1 MAYSEGVTMSTV
13 ALGAITAAAIY
24 LTTKVFYRL
33 YLHPLSRFPGPRLAA
48 ATYLYG
54 AYYDVVEEAQF
65 VFTLGALHDAY
76 GPVVRISPGEV
87 HVRDSAFFDA
97 LHPGPGGA
105 RTHRDKWHRAN
116 RANGA
121 PGSLASAGPHALHRA
136 RRAAVNPYFSRA
148 AIAQLEAQ
156 SIRAKV
162 ELLCERL
169 RGLVSSSSSSAG
181 AGAAGVVEEEREEAV
196 VDVGAAMTALTLDV
210 ISEYCYGE
218 CYDCLRDPAFAPQ
231 WKRAMQ
237 GGFESTNVTKHL
249 IWLLRLVNSLPAWLA
264 VRTNPDIAVFVEW
277 KSRLSAQAKAIYA
290 EQQQQQ
296 QQQAGL
302 DKDGKEVK
310 DKENQPR
317 PKTIFHGI
325 MQADLPA
332 AEKTAN
338 RLADEA
344 FVLLVAGA
352 ETTART
358 LCVILCHLLSS
369 PSVLTRLRAELD
381 PVMKKEAAA
390 RGEQQPQLPPSRVL
404 EELPLLRA
412 VVQEGTR
419 LAEPVTN
426 RQILVAPEEDLVCG
440 SGSGGGGK
448 GIVIPR
454 GTPVS
459 QTFRDVL
466 LDPEIFPEPRQFDPD
481 RFARAVAER
490 GERLDRYLVSFSR
503 GGRSCAGINLAYA
516 ELYLTVAALVGRFDM
531 ELFDFDRA
539 RDLDVV
545 RDKFTGLP
553 SREARPIRFRFR
565 PRGS

>member
-1 MAYSEGVTMSTV
+1 MTMNMAYSEGITASTV
-13 ALGAITAAAIY
+13 ALGAVAAAAIY
-24 LTTKVFYRL
+24 LTAKVIYRL
-33 YLHPLSRFPGPRLAA
+33 YLHPLARFPGPRLAA

-54 AYYDVVEEAQF
+54 AYYDVVQEAQF
-65 VFTLGALHDAY
+65 VFKLNELHDTY
-76 GPVVRISPGEV
+76 GPVVRISPGEL
-87 HVRDSAFFDA
+87 HVRDSAFFDV
-97 LHPGPGGA
+97 LHPGPGA
-105 RTHRDKWHRAN
+105 KRTHRDKWHRAN

-148 AIAQLEAQ
+148 AIAQLEAE

-162 ELLCERL
+162 ELLCGRL
-169 RGLVSSSSSSAG
+169 REHASLSSSSAAAAG
-181 AGAAGVVEEEREEAV
+181 AGGGGEEV

-210 ISEYCYGE
+210 ISEYCYGD

-237 GGFESTNVTKHL
+237 GGFESTNVTKHF
-249 IWLLRLVNSLPAWLA
+249 IWLLRLANSLPAWLA
-264 VRTNPDIAVFVEW
+264 VKMNPDIAVFVEW
-277 KSRLSAQAKAIYA
+277 KERLSAQARAIYA
-290 EQQQQQ
+290 EQQRE
-296 QQQAGL
+296 ASL
-302 DKDGKEVK
+302 DRDGKMEGEEKKEVGE
-310 DKENQPR
+310 KENQPR

-325 MQADLPA
+325 MQADLPS
-332 AEKTAN
+332 AEKTAD

-369 PSVLTRLRAELD
+369 PSVLARLREELD
-381 PVMKKEAAA
+381 PVMKEAAV
-390 RGEQQPQLPPSRVL
+390 RGGQGHLPPSRVL

-440 SGSGGGGK
+440 SV
-448 GIVIPR
+448 VIPR

-466 LDPEIFPEPRQFDPD
+466 LDPEVFPKPREFDPD
-481 RFARAVAER
+481 RFARAAER

-545 RDKFTGLP
+545 RDKFIGLP

>member
-1 MAYSEGVTMSTV
+1 MAYSEGITASTA
-13 ALGAITAAAIY
+13 ALGAIAAAAIY
-24 LTTKVFYRL
+24 LTAKVIYRL
-33 YLHPLSRFPGPRLAA
+33 YLHPLSRFPGPKLAA

-65 VFTLGALHDAY
+65 VFKLGALHDAY

-87 HVRDSAFFDA
+87 HVRDSAFFDT
-97 LHPGPGGA
+97 LHPGPGG
-105 RTHRDKWHRAN
+105 RKTHRDKWHRAN

-121 PGSLASAGPHALHRA
+121 PGSLASAGSHALHRA

-148 AIAQLEAQ
+148 AIAQLEAE

-169 RGLVSSSSSSAG
+169 REHASSPSA
-181 AGAAGVVEEEREEAV
+181 AAGEGEEV

-210 ISEYCYGE
+210 ISEYCYGD

-237 GGFESTNVTKHL
+237 GGFESTNVTKHF

-264 VRTNPDIAVFVEW
+264 VKMNPDIAVFVEW
-277 KSRLSAQAKAIYA
+277 KERLSAQAKSIYA

-296 QQQAGL
+296 QQVGL
-302 DKDGKEVK
+302 DKVGKEEGE
-310 DKENQPR
+310 KENQPR

-325 MQADLPA
+325 MQADLPP
-332 AEKTAN
+332 AEKTAD

-369 PSVLTRLRAELD
+369 PSMLARLRAELD
-381 PVMKKEAAA
+381 PVMK
-390 RGEQQPQLPPSRVL
+390 QHQPQLPPSRVL

-426 RQILVAPEEDLVCG
+426 RQILVAPEEDLVV
-440 SGSGGGGK
+440 SGSGGE

-466 LDPEIFPEPRQFDPD
+466 LDPEIFPEPRTFDPD
-481 RFARAVAER
+481 RYARAAA
-490 GERLDRYLVSFSR
+490 GGNRLDRYLVSFSR
-503 GGRSCAGINLAYA
+503 GGRSCAGLNLAYA
-516 ELYLTVAALVGRFDM
+516 ELYLTVAALVSRFDM

-545 RDKFTGLP
+545 RDKFIGMP
-553 SREARPIRFRFR
+553 SKEARSIRFRFR

>member
-1 MAYSEGVTMSTV
+1 MAYSEGITAPTV
-13 ALGAITAAAIY
+13 ALGAIAAAVFY
-24 LTTKVFYRL
+24 LITKVIYRL
-33 YLHPLSRFPGPRLAA
+33 YLHPLSRFPGPKLAA

-65 VFTLGALHDAY
+65 VFKLNALHDKY
-76 GPVVRISPGEV
+76 GPVVRISPGEI
-87 HVRDSAFFDA
+87 HVRDSAFFET
-97 LHPGPGGA
+97 LHPGPGG
-105 RTHRDKWHRAN
+105 RKTHRDKWHRAN

-121 PGSLASAGPHALHRA
+121 PGSLASAGAHALHRA

-148 AIAQLEAQ
+148 AIAQLEAE

-169 RGLVSSSSSSAG
+169 GEHASPSSAG
-181 AGAAGVVEEEREEAV
+181 AEGGGGEEV

-210 ISEYCYGE
+210 ISEYCYGD

-237 GGFESTNVTKHL
+237 GGFESTNVTKHF
-249 IWLLRLVNSLPAWLA
+249 IWVLRLANSLPAWLA
-264 VRTNPDIAVFVEW
+264 VKMNPDIAVFVEW
-277 KSRLSAQAKAIYA
+277 KERLSAQARAIYA
-290 EQQQQQ
+290 EQQQQV
-296 QQQAGL
+296 GL
-302 DKDGKEVK
+302 DKDGKNREMQEVNE
-310 DKENQPR
+310 KEHQPR

-325 MQADLPA
+325 MQADLPPK
-332 AEKTAN
+332 EKTAD

-358 LCVILCHLLSS
+358 LCVILCHLLSK
-369 PSVLTRLRAELD
+369 PSVLARLRAELD
-381 PVMKKEAAA
+381 PVIK
-390 RGEQQPQLPPSRVL
+390 RNQPQLPPSRVL

-426 RQILVAPEEDLVCG
+426 RQILVAPEEDLIVRG
-440 SGSGGGGK
+440 SSSSGSGAGD
-448 GIVIPR
+448 IVIPR

-466 LDPEIFPEPRQFDPD
+466 LDPEIFPEPREFDPD
-481 RFARAVAER
+481 RFARAAEA

-516 ELYLTVAALVGRFDM
+516 ELYLTVAALVSRFDM

-545 RDKFTGLP
+545 RDKFIGMP

-565 PRGS
+565 PRRS

>member
-1 MAYSEGVTMSTV
+1 MTMNMAYSKSITASTV
-13 ALGAITAAAIY
+13 ALGAIAAAALY
-24 LTTKVFYRL
+24 LTAKVIYRL

-54 AYYDVVEEAQF
+54 AYYDVVQEAQF
-65 VFTLGALHDAY
+65 VFKLDALHDTY

-87 HVRDSAFFDA
+87 HVRDSGFFDA
-97 LHPGPGGA
+97 LHPGPGG
-105 RTHRDKWHRAN
+105 RKTHRDKWHRAN
-116 RANGA
+116 RANGS

-136 RRAAVNPYFSRA
+136 RRAAINPYFSRA

-162 ELLCERL
+162 ELLCGRL
-169 RGLVSSSSSSAG
+169 QEHASPSSTA
-181 AGAAGVVEEEREEAV
+181 AAGGGGEV

-210 ISEYCYGE
+210 ISEYCYGD

-237 GGFESTNVTKHL
+237 GGFESTNVTKHF
-249 IWLLRLVNSLPAWLA
+249 IWLLRLMNSLPAWLA
-264 VRTNPDIAVFVEW
+264 VKMNPDIAVFVEW
-277 KSRLSAQAKAIYA
+277 KERLSAQARTIYA
-290 EQQQQQ
+290 EQQQQ
-296 QQQAGL
+296 AGL
-302 DKDGKEVK
+302 EKGGMGEGK
-310 DKENQPR
+310 KENQPR

-325 MQADLPA
+325 MQADLPP
-332 AEKTAN
+332 AEKTAD

-369 PSVLTRLRAELD
+369 PSVLARLRAELD
-381 PVMKKEAAA
+381 PVM
-390 RGEQQPQLPPSRVL
+390 RQHLPQLPPSRVL

-426 RQILVAPEEDLVCG
+426 RQILVAPEEDLVISG
-440 SGSGGGGK
+440 SGSGGSD
-448 GIVIPR
+448 IVIPR

-466 LDPEIFPEPRQFDPD
+466 LDPEIFPEPRKFDPD
-481 RFARAVAER
+481 RYARAAEQ
-490 GERLDRYLVSFSR
+490 GERLDKYLVSFSR
-503 GGRSCAGINLAYA
+503 GGRSCAGINLAFA
-516 ELYLTVAALVGRFDM
+516 ELYLAVAALVSKFDM

-545 RDKFTGLP
+545 RDKFIGMP
-553 SREARPIRFRFR
+553 SKEARSIRFRFR

>member
-1 MAYSEGVTMSTV
+1 MTVNMAYSEGITASTV
-13 ALGAITAAAIY
+13 ALGAIAAIAIY
-24 LTTKVFYRL
+24 LSAKVTYRL

-54 AYYDVVEEAQF
+54 AYYDVVQEAQF
-65 VFTLGALHDAY
+65 VFKLDALHDTY

-87 HVRDSAFFDA
+87 HVRDSGFFDT
-97 LHPGPGGA
+97 LHPGPGG
-105 RTHRDKWHRAN
+105 RKTHRDKWYRAN

-121 PGSLASAGPHALHRA
+121 PGSLASAEAHALHRA

-148 AIAQLEAQ
+148 AIAQLEAE

-169 RGLVSSSSSSAG
+169 REHASPSSA
-181 AGAAGVVEEEREEAV
+181 AAGGASAEGGGEV

-210 ISEYCYGE
+210 ISEYCYGD

-237 GGFESTNVTKHL
+237 GGFESTNVTKHF
-249 IWLLRLVNSLPAWLA
+249 IWLLQLINSLPAWLA
-264 VRTNPDIAVFVEW
+264 VKMNPDIAVFVEW
-277 KSRLSAQAKAIYA
+277 KDRLRAQAKAIYA
-290 EQQQQQ
+290 EQHQ

-302 DKDGKEVK
+302 DKDGKGVWEKEEVEEK
-310 DKENQPR
+310 QNQPR

-325 MQADLPA
+325 MQADLPP
-332 AEKTAN
+332 AEKTAD

-369 PSVLTRLRAELD
+369 PPVLARLRAELD
-381 PVMKKEAAA
+381 PVM
-390 RGEQQPQLPPSRVL
+390 QQHQPQLPPSRVL
-404 EELPLLRA
+404 EEIPLLRA

-426 RQILVAPEEDLVCG
+426 RQILVAPEEDLVVSS
-440 SGSGGGGK
+440 SGNGGGGA
-448 GIVIPR
+448 IVIPR

-466 LDPEIFPEPRQFDPD
+466 LDPEIFPEPRRFDPD
-481 RFARAVAER
+481 RFARAAAE
-490 GERLDRYLVSFSR
+490 GNRLDRYLVSFSR
-503 GGRSCAGINLAYA
+503 GGRSCAGVNLAYA

-545 RDKFTGLP
+545 RDKFIGMP
-553 SREARPIRFRFR
+553 SKEARSIRFRFR

>member
-1 MAYSEGVTMSTV
+1 MAYSEAITASTV

-24 LTTKVFYRL
+24 LTTKVIYRL

-54 AYYDVVEEAQF
+54 AYYDVVEEARF
-65 VFTLGALHDAY
+65 VFELGALHDAY

-87 HVRDSAFFDA
+87 HVRDSAFFDT
-97 LHPGPGGA
+97 LHPGPGA
-105 RTHRDKWHRAN
+105 TRTHRDKWYRAN

-148 AIAQLEAQ
+148 AIAQLEAG

-169 RGLVSSSSSSAG
+169 KEYVSSSSSSSAAVG
-181 AGAAGVVEEEREEAV
+181 AGAAGVEKEEEEEAV

-218 CYDCLRDPAFAPQ
+218 CYDCLRDPAFAPE

-237 GGFESTNVTKHL
+237 GGFESTNVTKHFV
-249 IWLLRLVNSLPAWLA
+249 WLLRLVNTLPAWLA
-264 VRTNPDIAVFVEW
+264 VRMNPDIAIFVQW
-277 KSRLSAQAKAIYA
+277 RSRLSAQARAIYA

-302 DKDGKEVK
+302 DKDKKKDEEKEVE

-325 MQADLPA
+325 MQADLPP
-332 AEKTAN
+332 AEKTAD

-358 LCVILCHLLSS
+358 LCVILCNLLSS

-381 PVMKKEAAA
+381 PVMK
-390 RGEQQPQLPPSRVL
+390 QPQLPPSRVL

-440 SGSGGGGK
+440 GGGDGGK

-466 LDPEIFPEPRQFDPD
+466 LDPEIFPEPRHFDPD
-481 RFARAVAER
+481 RFARAAQQ

-503 GGRSCAGINLAYA
+503 GGRSCAGINLAWA

-531 ELFDFDRA
+531 ELFDFDQA

-545 RDKFTGLP
+545 RDKFIGLP

>member
-1 MAYSEGVTMSTV
+1 MAYSEGITTPTV
-13 ALGAITAAAIY
+13 ALGAIAAAAIY
-24 LTTKVFYRL
+24 LITKVIYRL
-33 YLHPLSRFPGPRLAA
+33 YLHPLSRFPSPRLAA

-65 VFTLGALHDAY
+65 VFKLNALHDKY
-76 GPVVRISPGEV
+76 GPVVRISPGEI
-87 HVRDSAFFDA
+87 HVRDSAFFEA
-97 LHPGPGGA
+97 LHPGPGGR

-148 AIAQLEAQ
+148 AIAQLEAE

-169 RGLVSSSSSSAG
+169 REHVSPSSTRTG
-181 AGAAGVVEEEREEAV
+181 RGGGEEV

-210 ISEYCYGE
+210 ISEYCYGD

-237 GGFESTNVTKHL
+237 GGFESTNVTKHF

-264 VRTNPDIAVFVEW
+264 VKMNPDIAVFVEW
-277 KSRLSAQAKAIYA
+277 KERLSAQARAIYA

-296 QQQAGL
+296 GGL
-302 DKDGKEVK
+302 DKNGEEKEE
-310 DKENQPR
+310 KEKGNQPR

-325 MQADLPA
+325 MQADLPP
-332 AEKTAN
+332 AEKTAD

-358 LCVILCHLLSS
+358 LCVILCHLLSK
-369 PSVLTRLRAELD
+369 PLVLTRLRAELD
-381 PVMKKEAAA
+381 PVIK
-390 RGEQQPQLPPSRVL
+390 GNQPQLPPSRVL

-426 RQILVAPEEDLVCG
+426 RQILVAPEEDLIVGG
-440 SGSGGGGK
+440 SGSGRGE
-448 GIVIPR
+448 IVIPR

-466 LDPEIFPEPRQFDPD
+466 LDPEIFPEPREFDPD
-481 RFARAVAER
+481 RFARASEQ

-516 ELYLTVAALVGRFDM
+516 ELYLTVAALVSRFDM

-545 RDKFTGLP
+545 RDKFIGMP
-553 SREARPIRFRFR
+553 SKEARPIRSRFR
-565 PRGS
+565 PRRS

>member
-1 MAYSEGVTMSTV
+1 MAYSEGITAPTM
-13 ALGAITAAAIY
+13 AIGAIAAAAIY
-24 LTTKVFYRL
+24 LITKVIYRL

-65 VFTLGALHDAY
+65 VFKLNALHDKY
-76 GPVVRISPGEV
+76 GPVVRISPGEI
-87 HVRDSAFFDA
+87 HVRDSAFFDI
-97 LHPGPGGA
+97 LHPGPGG
-105 RTHRDKWHRAN
+105 RKTHRDKWHRAN

-121 PGSLASAGPHALHRA
+121 PGSLASAGPHSLHRA

-148 AIAQLEAQ
+148 AIAQLEAE
-156 SIRAKV
+156 SIRTKV

-169 RGLVSSSSSSAG
+169 REHASPSSAG
-181 AGAAGVVEEEREEAV
+181 AKGGGEEV

-210 ISEYCYGE
+210 ISEYCYGD

-237 GGFESTNVTKHL
+237 GGFESTNVTKHF
-249 IWLLRLVNSLPAWLA
+249 IWLLRLVNNLPTWLA
-264 VRTNPDIAVFVEW
+264 VKMNPDIAVFVEW
-277 KSRLSAQAKAIYA
+277 KERLSAQARAIYA
-290 EQQQQQ
+290 EQQQQAVQ
-296 QQQAGL
+296 
-302 DKDGKEVK
+302 DKDREEEGGEEVK
-310 DKENQPR
+310 EKEHQPR

-325 MQADLPA
+325 MQADLPP
-332 AEKTAN
+332 AEKTAD

-358 LCVILCHLLSS
+358 LCVILCHLLSK
-369 PSVLTRLRAELD
+369 PSVLARLRAELD
-381 PVMKKEAAA
+381 PVIKAH
-390 RGEQQPQLPPSRVL
+390 QSLQVPPSRVL

-426 RQILVAPEEDLVCG
+426 RQILVAPDEDLIVGG
-440 SGSGGGGK
+440 SGSGRGE
-448 GIVIPR
+448 IVIPR

-466 LDPEIFPEPRQFDPD
+466 LDPEIFPSPREFDPD
-481 RFARAVAER
+481 RFARAAEH

-516 ELYLTVAALVGRFDM
+516 ELYLTVAALVSRFDM

-545 RDKFTGLP
+545 RDKFIGMP
-553 SREARPIRFRFR
+553 SKEARPIRFRFR

>member
-1 MAYSEGVTMSTV
+1 MSYREGITASTV
-13 ALGAITAAAIY
+13 ALGAIAAAFIY
-24 LTTKVFYRL
+24 LTTKVIYRL

-48 ATYLYG
+48 STYLYG

-65 VFTLGALHDAY
+65 VFKLNALHDKY
-76 GPVVRISPGEV
+76 GPVVRISPGEI
-87 HVRDSAFFDA
+87 HVRDSAFFET
-97 LHPGPGGA
+97 LHPGPGG
-105 RTHRDKWHRAN
+105 RKTHRDKWHRAN

-148 AIAQLEAQ
+148 AIAQLEAE

-169 RGLVSSSSSSAG
+169 GEHASPSSAG
-181 AGAAGVVEEEREEAV
+181 TEGRGGEEV

-210 ISEYCYGE
+210 ISEYCYGD

-237 GGFESTNVTKHL
+237 GGFESTNVTKHF

-264 VRTNPDIAVFVEW
+264 VKMNPDIAVFVEW
-277 KSRLSAQAKAIYA
+277 KERLSAQARAIYA
-290 EQQQQQ
+290 EQQST
-296 QQQAGL
+296 GL
-302 DKDGKEVK
+302 DKGGKEKEVNE
-310 DKENQPR
+310 KENQHR

-325 MQADLPA
+325 MQADLPP
-332 AEKTAN
+332 AEKTAD

-358 LCVILCHLLSS
+358 LCVILCHLLSTS
-369 PSVLTRLRAELD
+369 SVLARLRAELD
-381 PVMKKEAAA
+381 PVIKAH
-390 RGEQQPQLPPSRVL
+390 QPLQLPPSRVL

-426 RQILVAPEEDLVCG
+426 RQILVAPEEDLVVGG
-440 SGSGGGGK
+440 SSSGRGE
-448 GIVIPR
+448 IVIPR

-466 LDPEIFPEPRQFDPD
+466 LDPEIFPSPREFDPD
-481 RFARAVAER
+481 RFARAAGA

-516 ELYLTVAALVGRFDM
+516 ELYLTVAALVSRFDM

-545 RDKFTGLP
+545 RDKFIGMP
-553 SREARPIRFRFR
+553 SKEARPIRFRFR
-565 PRGS
+565 PRGA

>member
-1 MAYSEGVTMSTV
+1 MTVSMAYSEGIAASTV
-13 ALGAITAAAIY
+13 ALGAIAAVAIY
-24 LTTKVFYRL
+24 LTTKVIYRL

-54 AYYDVVEEAQF
+54 AYYDVVKEAQF
-65 VFTLGALHDAY
+65 VFKLNALHDKY
-76 GPVVRISPGEV
+76 GPVVRISPGEI
-87 HVRDSAFFDA
+87 HVRDSAFFET
-97 LHPGPGGA
+97 LHPGPGG
-105 RTHRDKWHRAN
+105 RRMHRDKWHRAN

-148 AIAQLEAQ
+148 AIAQLEAE

-169 RGLVSSSSSSAG
+169 REHASPSSAG
-181 AGAAGVVEEEREEAV
+181 AEGGGGGEEV

-210 ISEYCYGE
+210 ISEYCYGD

-237 GGFESTNVTKHL
+237 GGFESTNVTKHF
-249 IWLLRLVNSLPAWLA
+249 IWLLRLVNSLPAWVA
-264 VRTNPDIAVFVEW
+264 VKMNPDIAVFVEW
-277 KSRLSAQAKAIYA
+277 KERLSAQARAIYA
-290 EQQQQQ
+290 EQQQQ
-296 QQQAGL
+296 AIL
-302 DKDGKEVK
+302 DKDGKGEGNKEVK
-310 DKENQPR
+310 EKEHQPR

-325 MQADLPA
+325 MQADLPP
-332 AEKTAN
+332 AEKTAD

-358 LCVILCHLLSS
+358 LCVILCHLLSK

-381 PVMKKEAAA
+381 PVIKAH
-390 RGEQQPQLPPSRVL
+390 QPLQLPPSRVL

-426 RQILVAPEEDLVCG
+426 RQILVAPEEDLVC
-440 SGSGGGGK
+440 SSGGGET
-448 GIVIPR
+448 VIPR

-466 LDPEIFPEPRQFDPD
+466 LDPEIFPSPREFDPD
-481 RFARAVAER
+481 RFARAAGA

-516 ELYLTVAALVGRFDM
+516 ELYLTVAALVSRFDM

-545 RDKFTGLP
+545 RDKFIGMP
-553 SREARPIRFRFR
+553 SKEARSIRFRLR

>member
-1 MAYSEGVTMSTV
+1 MTVNMAYSEGITASTA
-13 ALGAITAAAIY
+13 ALGAIAAAAIY
-24 LTTKVFYRL
+24 LTAKVIYRL
-33 YLHPLSRFPGPRLAA
+33 YLHPLSRFPGPKLAA

-65 VFTLGALHDAY
+65 VFKLDAMHDTY

-87 HVRDSAFFDA
+87 HVRDSGFFDT
-97 LHPGPGGA
+97 LHPGPGG
-105 RTHRDKWHRAN
+105 RKTHRDKWHRAN

-148 AIAQLEAQ
+148 AIAQLEAE
-156 SIRAKV
+156 SIRTKV

-169 RGLVSSSSSSAG
+169 REHASPSSAV
-181 AGAAGVVEEEREEAV
+181 AAGGGEV

-210 ISEYCYGE
+210 ISEYCYGD

-237 GGFESTNVTKHL
+237 GGFESTNVTKHF

-264 VRTNPDIAVFVEW
+264 VKMNPDIAVFVEW
-277 KSRLSAQAKAIYA
+277 KERLSAQAKAIYA

-296 QQQAGL
+296 QAGL
-302 DKDGKEVK
+302 DKSGKGAGE
-310 DKENQPR
+310 KEGGEEKQNQPR

-325 MQADLPA
+325 MQADLPP
-332 AEKTAN
+332 AEKTAD

-369 PSVLTRLRAELD
+369 PSVLARLRVELD
-381 PVMKKEAAA
+381 PVMKEH
-390 RGEQQPQLPPSRVL
+390 QPQLPPSRIL

-426 RQILVAPEEDLVCG
+426 RQILVAPEEDLVVN
-440 SGSGGGGK
+440 GSGGE
-448 GIVIPR
+448 GILIPR

-466 LDPEIFPEPRQFDPD
+466 LDPEIFPEPRRFDPD
-481 RFARAVAER
+481 RFTRAVAE
-490 GERLDRYLVSFSR
+490 GNRLDRYLVSFSR

-516 ELYLTVAALVGRFDM
+516 ELYLTVAALVSRFDM

-545 RDKFTGLP
+545 RDKFIGMP
-553 SREARPIRFRFR
+553 SKEARSIRFRFR

>member
-1 MAYSEGVTMSTV
+1 MAYSEGITVSTV
-13 ALGAITAAAIY
+13 ALGAIAAAAIY
-24 LTTKVFYRL
+24 LTTKVIYRL
-33 YLHPLSRFPGPRLAA
+33 YLHPLSRFPGPKLAA

-54 AYYDVVEEAQF
+54 AYYDVVEEAHF
-65 VFTLGALHDAY
+65 VFKLGALHDTY

-87 HVRDSAFFDA
+87 HVRDSGFFDT
-97 LHPGPGGA
+97 LHPGPGG
-105 RTHRDKWHRAN
+105 RKTHRDKWHRAN

-136 RRAAVNPYFSRA
+136 RRAAVNPYFSKA
-148 AIAQLEAQ
+148 AIAQLEAE

-162 ELLCERL
+162 DLLCERL
-169 RGLVSSSSSSAG
+169 REHASPSSA
-181 AGAAGVVEEEREEAV
+181 AAGTGGGEEV

-210 ISEYCYGE
+210 ISEYCYGD
-218 CYDCLRDPAFAPQ
+218 CYDCLQDPAFAPQ

-237 GGFESTNVTKHL
+237 GGFESTNVTKHF
-249 IWLLRLVNSLPAWLA
+249 IWLLRLMNSLPAWLA
-264 VRTNPDIAVFVEW
+264 VKMNPDIAVFVEW
-277 KSRLSAQAKAIYA
+277 RARLSDQARAIYA
-290 EQQQQQ
+290 EQH
-296 QQQAGL
+296 QQARM
-302 DKDGKEVK
+302 DKDGNEEQKEVK
-310 DKENQPR
+310 EKENQPR

-325 MQADLPA
+325 MQADLPP
-332 AEKTAN
+332 AEKTAD

-369 PSVLTRLRAELD
+369 PSVLARLRAELD
-381 PVMKKEAAA
+381 PVMKEAAA
-390 RGEQQPQLPPSRVL
+390 GGQAQQPQLPPSRIL
-404 EELPLLRA
+404 EELPLLKA

-440 SGSGGGGK
+440 SGSGGE
-448 GIVIPR
+448 IVIPR

-466 LDPEIFPEPRQFDPD
+466 LDPEIFPEPRKFDPD
-481 RFARAVAER
+481 RFARAAEQ
-490 GERLDRYLVSFSR
+490 GVRLDKYLVSFSR

-516 ELYLTVAALVGRFDM
+516 ELYLTVAALVGSFDM

-545 RDKFTGLP
+545 RDKFIGMP
-553 SREARPIRFRFR
+553 SKDARSIRIMFR
-565 PRGS
+565 PRAS

>member
-1 MAYSEGVTMSTV
+1 MAYSEGITASTV
-13 ALGAITAAAIY
+13 ALGAIAAAAIY
-24 LTTKVFYRL
+24 LTTKVIYRL

-48 ATYLYG
+48 VTYLYG
-54 AYYDVVEEAQF
+54 AYYDVIEDAQF
-65 VFTLGALHDAY
+65 VFKLGALHDIY

-87 HVRDSAFFDA
+87 HVRDSGFFET
-97 LHPGPGGA
+97 LHPGPGG
-105 RTHRDKWHRAN
+105 RKTHRDKWHRAN

-148 AIAQLEAQ
+148 AIAQLEAE

-162 ELLCERL
+162 GLLCERL
-169 RGLVSSSSSSAG
+169 QEHVSSSSAAAG
-181 AGAAGVVEEEREEAV
+181 AGAVGGEEEV

-210 ISEYCYGE
+210 ITEYCYGD

-237 GGFESTNVTKHL
+237 GVFESTNVTKHF

-264 VRTNPDIAVFVEW
+264 VRMNPDIAVFVQC
-277 KSRLSAQAKAIYA
+277 KSRLSAQARVFHA

-296 QQQAGL
+296 EQQQAGL
-302 DKDGKEVK
+302 DKDREEGEKEVEE
-310 DKENQPR
+310 KENQPR
-317 PKTIFHGI
+317 AKTIFHGI
-325 MQADLPA
+325 MQASLPG
-332 AEKTAN
+332 AEKTVD

-381 PVMKKEAAA
+381 PIMKEAAGGGWQ
-390 RGEQQPQLPPSRVL
+390 RQPQLPPSRVL

-426 RQILVAPEEDLVCG
+426 RQILVAPEDDLVCG
-440 SGSGGGGK
+440 GGGG
-448 GIVIPR
+448 GDIVIPR

-466 LDPEIFPEPRQFDPD
+466 LDPEIFPEPREFDPD
-481 RFARAVAER
+481 RFARAANEQPPR
-490 GERLDRYLVSFSR
+490 RLDRYLVSFSR
-503 GGRSCAGINLAYA
+503 GGRSCAGINLANA
-516 ELYLTVAALVGRFDM
+516 ELYLTVAALVSRFDM

-545 RDKFTGLP
+545 RDKFIGLP
-553 SREARPIRFRFR
+553 SQEARSIRFRFR

>member
-1 MAYSEGVTMSTV
+1 MTVNMAYSEGIAASAA
-13 ALGAITAAAIY
+13 ALGAIAAAAVY
-24 LTTKVFYRL
+24 LTAKIIYRL

-54 AYYDVVEEAQF
+54 AYYDVVQEAQF
-65 VFTLGALHDAY
+65 VFKLDALHDTY

-87 HVRDSAFFDA
+87 HVRDSAFFDT
-97 LHPGPGGA
+97 LHPGPGG
-105 RTHRDKWHRAN
+105 RKTHRDKWHRAN

-148 AIAQLEAQ
+148 AIAQLEAE

-169 RGLVSSSSSSAG
+169 REHASPSSAAAAAG
-181 AGAAGVVEEEREEAV
+181 AGGEGGGEV

-210 ISEYCYGE
+210 ISEYCYGD

-237 GGFESTNVTKHL
+237 GGFESTNVTKHF

-264 VRTNPDIAVFVEW
+264 VKMNPDIAVFVEW
-277 KSRLSAQAKAIYA
+277 KERLSAQAKAIYA
-290 EQQQQQ
+290 EQHQ

-302 DKDGKEVK
+302 EMG
-310 DKENQPR
+310 DKEEGKKKNQAR

-325 MQADLPA
+325 MQADLPP
-332 AEKTAN
+332 AEKTAD

-369 PSVLTRLRAELD
+369 PPVLTRLRAELD
-381 PVMKKEAAA
+381 PVMK
-390 RGEQQPQLPPSRVL
+390 QHQPQLPPSRVL
-404 EELPLLRA
+404 EELLLLRA

-426 RQILVAPEEDLVCG
+426 RQILVAPEEDLVV
-440 SGSGGGGK
+440 SVSGGGGA

-466 LDPEIFPEPRQFDPD
+466 LDPEIFPEPRMFDPD
-481 RFARAVAER
+481 RFARAAAE
-490 GERLDRYLVSFSR
+490 GNRLDRYLVSFSR
-503 GGRSCAGINLAYA
+503 GGRSCAGLNLAYA
-516 ELYLTVAALVGRFDM
+516 ELYLTVAALVNRFDM

-545 RDKFTGLP
+545 RDKFIGMP
-553 SREARPIRFRFR
+553 SKGARAIRFRFR

>member
-1 MAYSEGVTMSTV
+1 MTMNMAYSKSITASTV
-13 ALGAITAAAIY
+13 ALGAIAAAALY
-24 LTTKVFYRL
+24 LTAKVIYRL
-33 YLHPLSRFPGPRLAA
+33 YLHPLSHFPGPTLAA

-54 AYYDVVEEAQF
+54 AYYDVVQEAQF
-65 VFTLGALHDAY
+65 VFKLDALHDTY

-87 HVRDSAFFDA
+87 HVRDSGFFDA
-97 LHPGPGGA
+97 LHPGPGG
-105 RTHRDKWHRAN
+105 RKTHRDKWHRAN
-116 RANGA
+116 RANGS

-136 RRAAVNPYFSRA
+136 RRAAINPYFSRA

-162 ELLCERL
+162 ELLCGRL
-169 RGLVSSSSSSAG
+169 REHASPSSSAA
-181 AGAAGVVEEEREEAV
+181 AGAEGGGEV

-210 ISEYCYGE
+210 ISEYCYGD

-237 GGFESTNVTKHL
+237 GGFESTNVTKHF
-249 IWLLRLVNSLPAWLA
+249 IWLLRLMNSLPAWLA
-264 VRTNPDIAVFVEW
+264 VKMNPDIAVFVEW
-277 KSRLSAQAKAIYA
+277 KERLSAQARAIYA
-290 EQQQQQ
+290 EQQQQ
-296 QQQAGL
+296 AGL
-302 DKDGKEVK
+302 EKGGIEEGE
-310 DKENQPR
+310 KENQPR

-325 MQADLPA
+325 MQADLPP
-332 AEKTAN
+332 AEKTAD

-369 PSVLTRLRAELD
+369 PSVLARLRTELD
-381 PVMKKEAAA
+381 PVV
-390 RGEQQPQLPPSRVL
+390 QQHRPQLPPSRVL

-426 RQILVAPEEDLVCG
+426 RQILVAPEDDLVV
-440 SGSGGGGK
+440 SGSGGGE
-448 GIVIPR
+448 IVIPR

-466 LDPEIFPEPRQFDPD
+466 LDPEIFPEPRRFDPD
-481 RFARAVAER
+481 RYARAAKQ

-503 GGRSCAGINLAYA
+503 GGRSCAGLNLAYA
-516 ELYLTVAALVGRFDM
+516 ELYLTVAALVSKFDM

-545 RDKFTGLP
+545 RDKFIGMP
-553 SREARPIRFRFR
+553 SKEARSIRFKFR

>member
-1 MAYSEGVTMSTV
+1 MSWNMAYSEGVTASAV
-13 ALGAITAAAIY
+13 ALGGIAAATVYII
-24 LTTKVFYRL
+24 TKVIYRL
-33 YLHPLSRFPGPRLAA
+33 YLHPLSRFPGPKLAA

-65 VFTLGALHDAY
+65 VFKLGALHNIY
-76 GPVVRISPGEV
+76 GPVVRISPGEI
-87 HVRDSAFFDA
+87 HVRDSGFFDT
-97 LHPGPGGA
+97 LHPGPGGKK
-105 RTHRDKWHRAN
+105 THRDKWYRAN

-121 PGSLASAGPHALHRA
+121 PGSLASAGPHSLHRA
-136 RRAAVNPYFSRA
+136 RRAAVNPYFSKA
-148 AIAQLEAQ
+148 AIAGLEAE

-169 RGLVSSSSSSAG
+169 REHASSSPA
-181 AGAAGVVEEEREEAV
+181 AAGPGAEEV
-196 VDVGAAMTALTLDV
+196 VDVGAAMTALTMDV
-210 ISEYCYGE
+210 ICEYCYGE

-231 WKRAMQ
+231 WKQAMQ
-237 GGFESTNVTKHL
+237 GGFESTNVTKHF
-249 IWLLRLVNSLPAWLA
+249 IWLLRLINSLPDWLA
-264 VRTNPDIAVFVEW
+264 VKMSPDIAIFVEW
-277 KSRLSAQAKAIYA
+277 KTRLSAQARAIYA

-296 QQQAGL
+296 HEGL
-302 DKDGKEVK
+302 GKDGKEEVK
-310 DKENQPR
+310 ESQSR

-325 MQADLPA
+325 MQADLPP
-332 AEKTAN
+332 AEKTAD

-369 PSVLTRLRAELD
+369 PSTLPRLRAELD
-381 PVMKKEAAA
+381 PVLKDAA
-390 RGEQQPQLPPSRVL
+390 GQLPPSRVL

-426 RQILVAPEEDLVCG
+426 RQILVAPEEDLIVRD
-440 SGSGGGGK
+440 SGGRE
-448 GIVIPR
+448 IVIPR

-466 LDPEIFPEPRQFDPD
+466 LDPEIFTEPRKFDPD
-481 RFARAVAER
+481 RFLRAAEK
-490 GERLDRYLVSFSR
+490 GERLDKYLVSFSR

-516 ELYLTVAALVGRFDM
+516 ELYLTVAALVSRFDM

-545 RDKFTGLP
+545 RDKFIGMP
-553 SREARPIRFRFR
+553 SREARPIRFRFW

>member
-1 MAYSEGVTMSTV
+1 MTAKMAYSEGITASTV

-54 AYYDVVEEAQF
+54 AYYDVVEDAQY
-65 VFTLGALHDAY
+65 VFKLGAMHDTY
-76 GPVVRISPGEV
+76 GPVVRISPGEL
-87 HVRDSAFFDA
+87 HVRDSGFFDA
-97 LHPGPGGA
+97 LHPGPGGKKS
-105 RTHRDKWHRAN
+105 HRDKWHRAN
-116 RANGA
+116 RANGS
-121 PGSLASAGPHALHRA
+121 PGSLASAESHALHRA

-148 AIAQLEAQ
+148 AIAQLEAE

-162 ELLCERL
+162 DLLCEQL
-169 RGLVSSSSSSAG
+169 RKHASSSSSGG
-181 AGAAGVVEEEREEAV
+181 AEKGVV
-196 VDVGAAMTALTLDV
+196 DMGAAMTALTLDV
-210 ISEYCYGE
+210 ISEYCYGD
-218 CYDCLRDPAFAPQ
+218 CYDCLQDPAFAPE

-237 GGFESTNVTKHL
+237 GGFDATNVTKHF

-264 VRTNPDIAVFVEW
+264 VKMNPDIAVFVQS
-277 KSRLSAQAKAIYA
+277 KARMSAQARTIFA

-296 QQQAGL
+296 KQQQRAGPS
-302 DKDGKEVK
+302 KDDNETGEKVS
-310 DKENQPR
+310 QPR

-325 MQADLPA
+325 MQADLPPE
-332 AEKTAN
+332 EKTAD

-358 LCVILCHLLSS
+358 LCVIMCHLLSN
-369 PSVLTRLRAELD
+369 PPVLARLRAELD
-381 PVMKKEAAA
+381 PVMK
-390 RGEQQPQLPPSRVL
+390 QQQQLPPSRVL
-404 EELPLLRA
+404 EDLPLLKA
-412 VVQEGTR
+412 VIQEGVR

-426 RQILVAPEEDLVCG
+426 RQILVAPEEDLVV
-440 SGSGGGGK
+440 SGGGGRD
-448 GIVIPR
+448 IVIPR

-466 LDPEIFPEPRQFDPD
+466 LDPEIFTQPRKFDPD
-481 RFARAVAER
+481 RYARAAEE
-490 GERLDRYLVSFSR
+490 GEGRRLDRYLVGFSR
-503 GGRSCAGINLAYA
+503 GGRSCAGINLAQA
-516 ELYLTVAALVGRFDM
+516 ELFLTVAALVAGFDM

-545 RDKFTGLP
+545 RDKFIGFPT
-553 SREARPIRFRFR
+553 REARPIRFRFR

>member
-1 MAYSEGVTMSTV
+1 MNLNMAYSEGITASAV
-13 ALGAITAAAIY
+13 ALGGIAAAAIY
-24 LTTKVFYRL
+24 LITKVIYRL
-33 YLHPLSRFPGPRLAA
+33 YVHPLSRFPGPKLAA

-54 AYYDVVEEAQF
+54 AYYDVVQEAQF
-65 VFTLGALHDAY
+65 VFKLNALHDTY
-76 GPVVRISPGEV
+76 GPVVRISPGEI
-87 HVRDSAFFDA
+87 HVRDSGFFDT
-97 LHPGPGGA
+97 LHPGPGGKK
-105 RTHRDKWHRAN
+105 THRDKWHRAN

-136 RRAAVNPYFSRA
+136 RRAAINPYFSRA
-148 AIAQLEAQ
+148 AIAELEAK

-169 RGLVSSSSSSAG
+169 REHASSSSSPAAAG
-181 AGAAGVVEEEREEAV
+181 AGAEEV
-196 VDVGAAMTALTLDV
+196 VDVGAAMTALTMDV
-210 ISEYCYGE
+210 ICEYCYGE
-218 CYDCLRDPAFAPQ
+218 CYDCLRDPAFAPH
-231 WKRAMQ
+231 WKQAMQ
-237 GGFESTNVTKHL
+237 GGFESTNVTKHF
-249 IWLLRLVNSLPAWLA
+249 IWLLRLMNSLPDWLA
-264 VRTNPDIAVFVEW
+264 VKISPDIAIFVQW
-277 KSRLSAQAKAIYA
+277 RTRLSAQARTIYA
-290 EQQQQQ
+290 EQQQQ
-296 QQQAGL
+296 AGL
-302 DKDGKEVK
+302 YKDVKEEEEK
-310 DKENQPR
+310 KQPR

-325 MQADLPA
+325 MQADLPP

-358 LCVILCHLLSS
+358 LCVILSLLLSK

-381 PVMKKEAAA
+381 PVMKETA
-390 RGEQQPQLPPSRVL
+390 GQLPPSRVL
-404 EELPLLRA
+404 EDLPLLRA

-426 RQILVAPEEDLVCG
+426 RQILVAPEEDLVV
-440 SGSGGGGK
+440 GSGGNE
-448 GIVIPR
+448 IVIPR

-466 LDPEIFPEPRQFDPD
+466 LDPEIFPEPREFDPD
-481 RFARAVAER
+481 RHLRAAEK

-516 ELYLTVAALVGRFDM
+516 ELYLTVAALVSRFDM

-545 RDKFTGLP
+545 RDKFIGMP
-553 SREARPIRFRFR
+553 SREARPIRFRLR

>member
-1 MAYSEGVTMSTV
+1 MNMTYSEDITAFNV
-13 ALGAITAAAIY
+13 ALGAIAAAAIY
-24 LTTKVFYRL
+24 LTTKVIYRL

-48 ATYLYG
+48 ASYLYG

-65 VFTLGALHDAY
+65 VFKLNALHDKY
-76 GPVVRISPGEV
+76 GPVVRISPGEI
-87 HVRDSAFFDA
+87 HVRDSAFFET
-97 LHPGPGGA
+97 LHPGPGGR

-148 AIAQLEAQ
+148 AIAQLEAE

-169 RGLVSSSSSSAG
+169 QEHASPSSAG
-181 AGAAGVVEEEREEAV
+181 AGGGGGEEV

-210 ISEYCYGE
+210 ISEYCYGD

-237 GGFESTNVTKHL
+237 GGFESTNVTKHF

-264 VRTNPDIAVFVEW
+264 VKMNPDIAVFVEW
-277 KSRLSAQAKAIYA
+277 KERLSAQARAIYA
-290 EQQQQQ
+290 EQQQQ
-296 QQQAGL
+296 AVL
-302 DKDGKEVK
+302 DKDWK
-310 DKENQPR
+310 DKEVNEVKEKEHQPR

-325 MQADLPA
+325 MQADLPP
-332 AEKTAN
+332 AEKTAD

-358 LCVILCHLLSS
+358 LCVILCHLLSK

-381 PVMKKEAAA
+381 PVIKGH
-390 RGEQQPQLPPSRVL
+390 RPQLPPSCVL
-404 EELPLLRA
+404 EELPLLKA

-426 RQILVAPEEDLVCG
+426 RQILVAPEEDLIVG
-440 SGSGGGGK
+440 GSGGGRGEV
-448 GIVIPR
+448 VIPR

-466 LDPEIFPEPRQFDPD
+466 LDPEIFPEPREFDPD
-481 RFARAVAER
+481 RFARAAEA

-516 ELYLTVAALVGRFDM
+516 ELYLTVAALVSRFDM

-545 RDKFTGLP
+545 RDKFIGMP
-553 SREARPIRFRFR
+553 SKEARPIRFRFR
-565 PRGS
+565 PRDS

>member
-1 MAYSEGVTMSTV
+1 MTVNMAYSDGITASTV
-13 ALGAITAAAIY
+13 ALGAIAAAAIY
-24 LTTKVFYRL
+24 LTTKVIYRL
-33 YLHPLSRFPGPRLAA
+33 YLHPLSRFPGPKLAA

-54 AYYDVVEEAQF
+54 AYYDVVQEAQF
-65 VFTLGALHDAY
+65 VFKLNELHDAY

-97 LHPGPGGA
+97 LHPGPGGK

-148 AIAQLEAQ
+148 AIAQLEAE

-162 ELLCERL
+162 ELLCGRL
-169 RGLVSSSSSSAG
+169 GEHASPAAAG
-181 AGAAGVVEEEREEAV
+181 AGAGGGGEEV

-210 ISEYCYGE
+210 ISEYCYGD
-218 CYDCLRDPAFAPQ
+218 CYECLRDPAFAPQ

-237 GGFESTNVTKHL
+237 GGFESTNVTKHF
-249 IWLLRLVNSLPAWLA
+249 IWLLRLANSLPAWLA
-264 VRTNPDIAVFVEW
+264 VKMNPDIAVFVEW
-277 KSRLSAQAKAIYA
+277 KERLSAQARAIYA
-290 EQQQQQ
+290 EQQQE
-296 QQQAGL
+296 AVL
-302 DKDGKEVK
+302 VKDGMKEGERVVK
-310 DKENQPR
+310 EKENQPR

-325 MQADLPA
+325 MQADLPP
-332 AEKTAN
+332 AEKTAD

-369 PSVLTRLRAELD
+369 PHVLARLRAELD
-381 PVMKKEAAA
+381 PVMKEA
-390 RGEQQPQLPPSRVL
+390 GGQLPPSRVL

-426 RQILVAPEEDLVCG
+426 RQILVAPEEDLVVRG
-440 SGSGGGGK
+440 GSGGGGE
-448 GIVIPR
+448 IVIPR

-466 LDPEIFPEPRQFDPD
+466 LDPEIFPEPREFDPD
-481 RFARAVAER
+481 RYARAAAA

-545 RDKFTGLP
+545 RDKFIGLP

>member
-1 MAYSEGVTMSTV
+1 MAYSEGIIASTV
-13 ALGAITAAAIY
+13 ALGAIAAAAIY
-24 LTTKVFYRL
+24 LITKVIYRL

-65 VFTLGALHDAY
+65 VFKLNALHDKY
-76 GPVVRISPGEV
+76 GPVVRISPGEI
-87 HVRDSAFFDA
+87 HVRDSAFFDT
-97 LHPGPGGA
+97 LHPGPGG
-105 RTHRDKWHRAN
+105 RKTHRDKWHRAN

-121 PGSLASAGPHALHRA
+121 PGSLASAGPHSLHRA

-148 AIAQLEAQ
+148 AIAQLEAE

-169 RGLVSSSSSSAG
+169 QEHASPLSSGASAG
-181 AGAAGVVEEEREEAV
+181 TGGGGEEV

-210 ISEYCYGE
+210 ISEYCYGD

-237 GGFESTNVTKHL
+237 GGFESTNVTKHF

-264 VRTNPDIAVFVEW
+264 VKMNPDIAVFVEW
-277 KSRLSAQAKAIYA
+277 KERLSAQARAIYA
-290 EQQQQQ
+290 EQQQQ
-296 QQQAGL
+296 GVL
-302 DKDGKEVK
+302 DKDGKGEVK
-310 DKENQPR
+310 EMKEKEHQPR

-325 MQADLPA
+325 MQADLPP
-332 AEKTAN
+332 AEKTAD

-358 LCVILCHLLSS
+358 LCVILCHLLSK

-381 PVMKKEAAA
+381 PVIK
-390 RGEQQPQLPPSRVL
+390 GNQPQLPPSRVL

-440 SGSGGGGK
+440 SSRGGGE
-448 GIVIPR
+448 IVIPR

-459 QTFRDVL
+459 QTFRDIL
-466 LDPEIFPEPRQFDPD
+466 LDQEIFPEPREFDPD
-481 RFARAVAER
+481 RFARAAEQ

-516 ELYLTVAALVGRFDM
+516 ELYLTVAALVSRFDM

-545 RDKFTGLP
+545 RDKFIGMP

>member
-1 MAYSEGVTMSTV
+1 MNMADSEGITPSIVV
-13 ALGAITAAAIY
+13 LGAFVVAALY
-24 LTTKVFYRL
+24 LTSKVIYRL
-33 YLHPLSRFPGPRLAA
+33 YLHPLTGFPGPKLAA

-54 AYYDVVEEAQF
+54 AYYDVVQEAQF
-65 VFTLGALHDAY
+65 VFHLNALHDRY
-76 GPVVRISPGEV
+76 GPVVRISPGEI

-97 LHPGPGGA
+97 LHPGPGGKK
-105 RTHRDKWHRAN
+105 THRDKWHRAN

-148 AIAQLEAQ
+148 AIAQLEAE

-162 ELLCERL
+162 ELLCGRL
-169 RGLVSSSSSSAG
+169 RGHASPPSAG
-181 AGAAGVVEEEREEAV
+181 AGAASEEV

-210 ISEYCYGE
+210 ISEYCYGD

-237 GGFESTNVTKHL
+237 GGFESTNVTKHF
-249 IWLLRLVNSLPAWLA
+249 IWLLRLANSLPPWLA
-264 VRTNPDIAVFVEW
+264 VKMNPDLAVFVEW
-277 KSRLSAQAKAIYA
+277 RSRLSAQARTIYS
-290 EQQQQQ
+290 EQK
-296 QQQAGL
+296 QQAGN
-302 DKDGKEVK
+302 DQDGKQGEKVAEE
-310 DKENQPR
+310 KENQTR

-325 MQADLPA
+325 MQANLPP
-332 AEKTAN
+332 AEKTAD

-369 PSVLTRLRAELD
+369 PAVLARLRAELD
-381 PVMKKEAAA
+381 PIMK
-390 RGEQQPQLPPSRVL
+390 QSQLPPSRVL
-404 EELPLLRA
+404 EDLPLLRA

-440 SGSGGGGK
+440 SGGGGSVE
-448 GIVIPR
+448 IVIPR

-466 LDPEIFPEPRQFDPD
+466 LDPEVFPEPHRFDPD
-481 RFARAVAER
+481 RFARAA
-490 GERLDRYLVSFSR
+490 GAGQRLDRYLVSFSR
-503 GGRSCAGINLAYA
+503 GGRSCAGINLAHA
-516 ELYLTVAALVGRFDM
+516 ELYLTVAALASRFDM

-545 RDKFTGLP
+545 RDKFIGMP
-553 SREARPIRFRFR
+553 SREARSIRFRFR

>member
-1 MAYSEGVTMSTV
+1 MTVNMTYNESITASTV
-13 ALGAITAAAIY
+13 ALGAIAAAAIY
-24 LTTKVFYRL
+24 LTAKVIYRL

-65 VFTLGALHDAY
+65 VFKLGTLHDTY

-87 HVRDSAFFDA
+87 HVRDSGFFDT
-97 LHPGPGGA
+97 LHPGPGG
-105 RTHRDKWHRAN
+105 RKTHRDKWHRAN
-116 RANGA
+116 RANGS

-148 AIAQLEAQ
+148 AIAQLEAE

-169 RGLVSSSSSSAG
+169 REHASPSS
-181 AGAAGVVEEEREEAV
+181 GAAEGGGEV

-210 ISEYCYGE
+210 ISEYCYGD
-218 CYDCLRDPAFAPQ
+218 CYDCLRDPAFAPH

-237 GGFESTNVTKHL
+237 GGFESTNVTKHF

-264 VRTNPDIAVFVEW
+264 VKMNPDIAVFVEW
-277 KSRLSAQAKAIYA
+277 KERLSAQAKAIYV
-290 EQQQQQ
+290 EQHQ

-302 DKDGKEVK
+302 DTGEKEK
-310 DKENQPR
+310 GEKENQPR

-325 MQADLPA
+325 MQADLPP
-332 AEKTAN
+332 AEKTAD

-369 PSVLTRLRAELD
+369 PSVLVRLRAELD
-381 PVMKKEAAA
+381 PVMKQ
-390 RGEQQPQLPPSRVL
+390 RQPQLPPSRVL
-404 EELPLLRA
+404 EELPLLKA

-426 RQILVAPEEDLVCG
+426 RQILVAPEEDLVV
-440 SGSGGGGK
+440 SGSGGRK
-448 GIVIPR
+448 SIVIPR

-466 LDPEIFPEPRQFDPD
+466 LDPEVFPEPRTFDPD
-481 RFARAVAER
+481 RFARAAAE
-490 GERLDRYLVSFSR
+490 GNRLDRYLVSFSR

-516 ELYLTVAALVGRFDM
+516 ELYLAVAALVGRFDM

-545 RDKFTGLP
+545 RDKFIGLP
-553 SREARPIRFRFR
+553 SREARAIRLRFRA
-565 PRGS
+565 RGS